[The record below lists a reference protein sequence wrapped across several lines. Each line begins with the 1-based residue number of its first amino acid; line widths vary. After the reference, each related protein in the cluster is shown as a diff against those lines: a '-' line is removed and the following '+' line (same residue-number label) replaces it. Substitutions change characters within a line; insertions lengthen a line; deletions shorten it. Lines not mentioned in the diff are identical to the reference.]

1 MTTHQH
7 VSARHPDL
15 PPATGVGLYAPD
27 SAMPADQR
35 LGRSD
40 YSYHYVKRYFA
51 DALAGHAPLTEV
63 TQAAELRGLD
73 RLDLLFAPPH
83 RLPPVAADEAAL
95 AVFAWE
101 YDTIP
106 SDGWNDNPRNDWRIP
121 LSEMRGSIVHSQY
134 ARTAVVA
141 ALPDGYPVCSAPAP
155 VWDTYAPLADSARPD
170 SWSIRFRGWVLD
182 SRQVGVDSSPVMSG
196 ASPDVADREVEFGGI
211 VYTTVVNPD
220 DGRKNWIDTFS
231 AFAETFR
238 DNADVTLL
246 IKLVH
251 HDAGRAFDLVTD
263 MIYRPAPY
271 RCRVVVVFGYL
282 DDDSYRTMIAGSSF
296 VVNSARGE
304 GQCLPLM
311 QFMSAGVP
319 AIAPDHTAMAEYVT
333 TDNAFVVASSLTW
346 SHWPHDPRLML
357 RCMTYVIDWQSLS
370 DAYAAS
376 WEVVS
381 GAEGSYR
388 DMSAAAS
395 QSLRGFA
402 SRATVLNTL
411 SGFLPDVGGPDLTGL
426 TR

>member
-1 MTTHQH
+1 M
-7 VSARHPDL
+7 A
-15 PPATGVGLYAPD
+15 PA
-27 SAMPADQR
+27 QR

-51 DALAGHAPLTEV
+51 EALAERVPV
-63 TQAAELRGLD
+63 AELARESDLHGAD

-83 RLPPVAADEAAL
+83 RLPSVPADGAAA

-106 SDGWNDNPRNDWRIP
+106 GDGWNDNPRNDWRIP
-121 LSEMRGSIVHSQY
+121 LGEVRGSIVHSQF

-141 ALPDGYPVCSAPAP
+141 AMPDGYPVCSAPAP
-155 VWDTYAPLADSARPD
+155 VWDVYAPLAGAERPD
-170 SWSIRFRGWVLD
+170 RWSIRFHGWVLD
-182 SRQVGVDSSPVMSG
+182 SRQLGLDSSPIMQSPG
-196 ASPDVADREVEFGGI
+196 ADVADREVEFGGI

-220 DGRKNWIDTFS
+220 DGRKNWVDTFS

-238 DNADVTLL
+238 DTPDVTLL

-251 HDAGRAFDLVTD
+251 HDAGRALDLVTD

-282 DDDSYRTMIAGSSF
+282 DEDSYRSMILGSAF

-319 AIAPDHTAMAEYVT
+319 AIAPDHTAMAEYIT
-333 TDNAFVVASSLTW
+333 KDNAFVVASSLTW
-346 SHWPHDPRLML
+346 SHWPHDPRMML
-357 RCMTYVIDWQSLS
+357 RCMTHVIDWQSLA

-376 WEVVS
+376 WEMVV
-381 GAEGSYR
+381 GSPDTHR
-388 DMSAAAS
+388 SMREAAT
-395 QSLRGFA
+395 QSLRTFA
-402 SRATVLNTL
+402 SRATVLDTL
-411 SGFLPDVGGPDLTGL
+411 ARFLPQIGGPSLAGIAQ
-426 TR
+426 